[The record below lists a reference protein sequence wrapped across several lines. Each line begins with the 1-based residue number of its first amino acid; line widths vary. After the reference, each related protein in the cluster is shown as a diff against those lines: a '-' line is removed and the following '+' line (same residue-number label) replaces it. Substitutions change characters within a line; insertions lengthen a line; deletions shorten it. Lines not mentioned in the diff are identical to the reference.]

1 MYFSYCVQLEKN
13 IKMISLLYV
22 YDEKVLSVGSFF
34 TAYTV
39 FYLYSLQVSVRSCNI
54 QLADL

>member
-1 MYFSYCVQLEKN
+1 MR
-13 IKMISLLYV
+13 SLLYV

-54 QLADL
+54 PLADL